1 MLNII
6 NKSPLDRGSLD
17 SCLQSAE
24 GGAILLI
31 EDGVYAATKGSAGE
45 AKLKSAGGKFKVY
58 ALAPDMEARGIA
70 SWTVSPWWTTAALST
85 WSPSTSP
92 VSRGSD
98 CTAYEHQRITHLGDN
113 GNGYRS

>member
-17 SCLQSAE
+17 TCLQSAE

-45 AKLKSAGGKFKVY
+45 AKLKTAGKFKVY
-58 ALAPDMEARGIA
+58 ALGPDLEARGMADRVMDGVTVVDYAGFVDLVAEHKA
-70 SWTVSPWWTTAALST
+70 SQSWL
-85 WSPSTSP
+85 
-92 VSRGSD
+92 
-98 CTAYEHQRITHLGDN
+98 
-113 GNGYRS
+113 